1 MNKTA
6 FAQGFR
12 ICLPV
17 TLVMMFVIGASAQ
30 SETIIHTF
38 TGGADGSIPEG
49 GLVSDSKGNLYGT
62 TTGGGLSGGGTVFE
76 LSPASD
82 GTWSEQVLHNF
93 GYGGDGGFPFG
104 GVVFDSKGDI
114 YGTTVYGGAGEG
126 TVFQLVP
133 GGNGTWTENILYNF
147 TGASDGGSPYAGVV
161 LDRAGNIYGTT
172 AGGGAFEF
180 GTVFELI
187 AGSDGAWNE
196 KVLHSFTGGDDGA
209 APYYGTL
216 ILDGAGNIDGV
227 TGQGGFHDY
236 GVVYEL
242 TPGAN
247 GSWTEKVLHAFTGG
261 AGGSG
266 PAGGLTLDASGSL
279 YGASA
284 YSAFQL
290 TPGSDGSW
298 TEKSL
303 YDFVGGSD
311 GAYPEAQLIFDKNGN
326 LYGTTNTGG
335 LHRGTVFKLSSTS
348 NGLRQEK
355 VLHRFAPDGIDGVD
369 PFSGALVQD
378 SSGNLYGTTPGG
390 GTSNAGV
397 VFEVKP

>member
-1 MNKTA
+1 MNTTA
-6 FAQGFR
+6 LAQCLRTSLAATLIMFA
-12 ICLPV
+12 
-17 TLVMMFVIGASAQ
+17 IGASAQ

-38 TGGADGSIPEG
+38 TGGTDGSIPEG
-49 GLVSDSKGNLYGT
+49 GLVSDSKDNLYGT
-62 TTGGGLSGGGTVFE
+62 TSGGGLSGGGTVFE
-76 LSPASD
+76 LSPSSD

-93 GYGGDGGFPFG
+93 AYGGDGGFPFG
-104 GVVFDSKGDI
+104 GVVFDSKGNL
-114 YGTTVYGGAGEG
+114 YGTTAFGGTSEG

-133 GGNGTWTENILYNF
+133 GANGTWTENILYNF
-147 TGASDGGSPYAGVV
+147 TGASDGGNPYSGVV
-161 LDRAGNIYGTT
+161 LDRAGNVYGVT

-187 AGSDGAWNE
+187 AGSNGTWTE
-196 KVLHSFTGGDDGA
+196 KVLHSFTGGNDGA
-209 APYYGTL
+209 APSYGTL
-216 ILDGAGNIDGV
+216 ILDGAGNIYGV

-236 GVVYEL
+236 GVAYEL
-242 TPGAN
+242 APGAG

-266 PAGGLTLDASGSL
+266 PAGGLILDGSGSL
-279 YGASA
+279 YGVSA

-298 TEKSL
+298 AEKSL

-348 NGLRQEK
+348 NGLWKEK
-355 VLHRFAPDGIDGVD
+355 VLHRFAPDGTDGAD

-378 SSGNLYGTTPGG
+378 STGNLYGTTPGG
-390 GTSNAGV
+390 GTSSAGV